1 MKPYTIV
8 YKSIVNCFVTAEN
21 PRWNE
26 DGYATMQEAQSRL
39 KELARDTNQYETA
52 TFNGDNY
59 LSIKSGD
66 YVRSYRV
73 KPSY

>member
-8 YKSIVNCFVTAEN
+8 YKFIVNGIVTAEN

-26 DGYATMQEAQSRL
+26 DGYATLQEAQNHL
-39 KELARDTNQYETA
+39 KELACDANQYETA
-52 TFNGDNY
+52 TFCGVNY

-66 YVRSYRV
+66 FIRSYQV
-73 KPSY
+73 KSSY